1 VKEQASVAASAAKEA
16 AQKGQ
21 AKVGE
26 VQAKRAADGVLRQLG
41 LAAYLQQAGR
51 ASAGV
56 DDDIAAGRF
65 GDLRLERVVRAIDAV
80 FPKDRLEECDT
91 AAVSV
96 QTLDG
101 QVFDAIVYAEQEPAR
116 WMAGTKKR

>member
-1 VKEQASVAASAAKEA
+1 MGFLDKVKEQASVAASAAKEA

-51 ASAGV
+51 APATV
-56 DDDIAAGRF
+56 DDDIAKYLQSLKDYEAEF
-65 GDLRLERVVRAIDAV
+65 GELGPE
-80 FPKDRLEECDT
+80 
-91 AAVSV
+91 AADN
-96 QTLDG
+96 T
-101 QVFDAIVYAEQEPAR
+101 
-116 WMAGTKKR
+116 

>member
-1 VKEQASVAASAAKEA
+1 MGFLDKVKEQASVAASAAKEA

-51 ASAGV
+51 APASV
-56 DDDIAAGRF
+56 DDDIAKYLQSLKDYEAEF
-65 GDLRLERVVRAIDAV
+65 GELSPE
-80 FPKDRLEECDT
+80 
-91 AAVSV
+91 AA
-96 QTLDG
+96 DN
-101 QVFDAIVYAEQEPAR
+101 A
-116 WMAGTKKR
+116 